1 MLLTAACGQ
10 LVSKP
15 ALVHR
20 NLPGPELSDCQA
32 EPPMPEVFVDEGWQ
46 RPAFAL
52 AIIGA
57 ICLLVVSFGIAGLAW
72 AGDGD
77 GCEYG
82 AFGCGHAENHDL
94 YKNWNE
100 RPIYRNGVPAGRGSC
115 CNGQDC
121 RPVRANQ
128 DVNGNWKIWIP
139 EWRDWVKVP
148 PAAVGAPDRFHD
160 GRSHACTSTPYPHR
174 PGKYLVIYCF
184 SPAEQKS

>member
-1 MLLTAACGQ
+1 MAQQGRTLTDTERAMPLISLLYEVAEGRASPEREWAA
-10 LVSKP
+10 V
-15 ALVHR
+15 V
-20 NLPGPELSDCQA
+20 
-32 EPPMPEVFVDEGWQ
+32 
-46 RPAFAL
+46 L
-52 AIIGA
+52 AIIAA
-57 ICLLVVSFGIAGLAW
+57 ICLLVVSCGITGLAW
-72 AGDGD
+72 AGSGE

-82 AFGCGHAENHDL
+82 AFGCGHAENHEL

-100 RPIYRNGVPAGRGSC
+100 RPIFRNGVPAGRGSC
-115 CNGQDC
+115 CSGQDC

-148 PAAVGAPDRFHD
+148 PAAVGVHDRFHD
-160 GRSHACTSTPYPHR
+160 GRSHACTSTPYPDR